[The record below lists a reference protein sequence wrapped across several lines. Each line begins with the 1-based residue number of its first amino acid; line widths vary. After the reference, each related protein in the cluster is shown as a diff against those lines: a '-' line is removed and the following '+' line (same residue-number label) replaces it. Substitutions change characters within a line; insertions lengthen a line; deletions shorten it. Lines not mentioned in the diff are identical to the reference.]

1 MINEVMLIGKII
13 EVEDEGYLK
22 TLKLEVKEEYDTNV
36 FTIRILGWNAEIPTN
51 KLVGVSGRLIATESD
66 EILIVGKKIIYIGE

>member
-66 EILIVGKKIIYIGE
+66 EILIVGKKIIDIGE

>member
-1 MINEVMLIGKII
+1 MINKVMLIGKII

-66 EILIVGKKIIYIGE
+66 EILIVGKKITYIGE

>member
-51 KLVGVSGRLIATESD
+51 KLVGVSGRLITTESD
-66 EILIVGKKIIYIGE
+66 EILIVGKKITYIGE

>member
-66 EILIVGKKIIYIGE
+66 EILIVGKKITYIGE